1 MGSNIETKVPACVG
15 LILDGNRR
23 WAKGRGLPTVEGHR
37 IGAETF
43 ENAVGWLSARG
54 VQHVVAYV
62 FSTENWKRSEE
73 EVGYMMGLLRKVVS
87 TRIQD
92 LIKKN
97 VRVKV
102 VGDRS
107 RFDAQLQKLFK
118 QAEETSENNTGITA
132 WLCLSYGGRAE
143 LVHAAQALAASG
155 EEYTEESFA
164 KHLWTAGM
172 PDPDILIRTGGQ
184 QRLSNFLP
192 WQSTY
197 SELFFINDYWPA
209 FSEQHLDAVLAEFA
223 ARQRNFGK

>member
-1 MGSNIETKVPACVG
+1 
-15 LILDGNRR
+15 
-23 WAKGRGLPTVEGHR
+23 
-37 IGAETF
+37 
-43 ENAVGWLSARG
+43 
-54 VQHVVAYV
+54 
-62 FSTENWKRSEE
+62 
-73 EVGYMMGLLRKVVS
+73 MMGLLRKVVS